1 VSDVIEK
8 ALAEGRKHLA
18 ENEVKGLLRDEGI
31 PTTDFKFF
39 HDISELDVDKLS
51 YPVTLKVCSP
61 DILHKT
67 DVGGIVLDIDSP
79 EDFEKSYRKMS
90 AKFPGVGLMVEP
102 MYDSAVEAIIGLV
115 EDPSF
120 GLTIMFGIGGIFTE
134 IYKDVTFR
142 IVPIKRADAEE
153 MLSEIKAAPV
163 LEGFRNIKI
172 DRKGLVDLLMKISE
186 LGKSKSNYIDQM
198 DLNPVFLDPEGVRV
212 IDAKMILK

>member
-1 VSDVIEK
+1 MSDVIEK

-18 ENEVKGLLRDEGI
+18 ENEVKELLRDEGI
-31 PTTDFKFF
+31 STTDFKFF
-39 HDISELDVDKLS
+39 HDISELDIKQLR

-67 DVGGIVLDIDSP
+67 DVGGIVLGIDSP

-90 AKFPGVGLMVEP
+90 QKFPGIGLMVEP
-102 MYDSAVEAIIGLV
+102 MYDGAVEAIIGLV

-120 GLTIMFGIGGIFTE
+120 GLTIMFGIGGIYTE

-153 MLSEIKAAPV
+153 MLSEIRAAPV

-172 DRKGLVDLLMKISE
+172 DRNGLVDLLMKISE
-186 LGKSKSNYIDQM
+186 LGKSKSRYIDQM
-198 DLNPVFLDPEGVRV
+198 DLNPVFLNPEGVRV